1 MKTTKLKN
9 KAKDLTDTSPETTDS
24 NKDIKRYPTSYATM
38 ELQIKTTKHHYTL
51 TRRAKIQNT
60 PPNGDEDDLLQ
71 EFALIARGDAKWYS
85 HLGRQFGSF

>member
-9 KAKDLTDTSPETTDS
+9 QAKDLTDTSPETTDS

-38 ELQIKTTKHHYTL
+38 KLQTKTTKHYTL

-60 PPNGDEDDLLQ
+60 PPNGEDDDLLQ
-71 EFALIARGDAKWYS
+71 ELALIAGGDAKWYS